1 MVTTVV
7 NNAYLAINEQS
18 GVRRPQNAPLL
29 LFLIAQGIQEQQEFL
44 FVNQLASLIGQQVEQ
59 RVLISAAPHS
69 YCSAQTG
76 VANTCCERLSA
87 MIIGWLNQGVRR
99 LLLAP
104 WGCRHMTTTLI
115 EAISSALS
123 TASGEKSQ

>member
-44 FVNQLASLIGQQVEQ
+44 FVNQLASLMANKSSSAFSSLPRPIRTVPLK
-59 RVLISAAPHS
+59 RVLRTRVVNVS
-69 YCSAQTG
+69 
-76 VANTCCERLSA
+76 
-87 MIIGWLNQGVRR
+87 VR
-99 LLLAP
+99 
-104 WGCRHMTTTLI
+104 
-115 EAISSALS
+115 
-123 TASGEKSQ
+123 